1 MESQNFPKSDTTLI
15 CVDGLIVDQCT
26 GEIHGYDSKPS
37 VFATTIKYQYELG
50 KCRSVDDFHDHLSF
64 VDRRKLPPHELHSL
78 QDAINYAHGRW
89 RRFGMDCRITL
100 PQQRLL
106 EKLHSLVLYRN
117 VIFMT
122 KANLASGLGTTES
135 NLMKK
140 LRILI
145 DATMLRVRTSKNGIR
160 TGEIVLTI
168 NPRLV
173 FRGSNNAQERCI
185 QEWYRPAGSLSSETG
200 RNRCTQQYRQRRI
213 TQA

>member
-1 MESQNFPKSDTTLI
+1 MENPKPPTNDTALI
-15 CVDGLIVDQCT
+15 CVDGLIIDQNT

-37 VFATTIKYQYELG
+37 VFATTFKYQCELD
-50 KCRSVDDFHDHLSF
+50 KCRSVDDFRDHLSF

-122 KANLASGLGTTES
+122 QVNLATELGTTES

-145 DATMLRVRTSKNGIR
+145 DANMLRVRTSKNGIR

-173 FRGSNNAQERCI
+173 FRGSSNVQERYI
-185 QEWYRPAGSLSSETG
+185 QEWYRPTDSLSSETG
-200 RNRCTQQYRQRRI
+200 VTDVPRNIANTE
-213 TQA
+213 